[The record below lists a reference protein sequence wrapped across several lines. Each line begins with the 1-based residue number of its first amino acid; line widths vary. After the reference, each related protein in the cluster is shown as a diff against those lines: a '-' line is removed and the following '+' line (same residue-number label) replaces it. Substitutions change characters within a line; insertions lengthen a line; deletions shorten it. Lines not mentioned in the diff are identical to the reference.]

1 MKVDRIKKPWRRFRL
16 KIRSISP
23 WWKWSSF
30 ILAISLPLA
39 LLAYDNTKVTSTGP
53 LSTSTTEL
61 KVATMWV
68 ANPQFAGY
76 LQAIHN
82 QLYHQQGLTVSLLPY
97 KDDID
102 VRQQVLEGKAQFGVE
117 TGEQIMLAQSQG
129 EPLVAIAAIF
139 RLNPVALAVKAS
151 RNVHHPEALK
161 GLKIGTLP
169 DGTTTMLKT
178 LLSHYGMTEDDVSLI
193 PAGAD
198 MLQRFIR
205 GELDAIPVY
214 IFDEPWL
221 LDQKSVHYNLLLY
234 QDYGV
239 DTYGDTLFTTK
250 AMIQQHPEQVKRFV
264 QASIE
269 GWRQVIA
276 NPAELLPQLTPQMAP
291 QYQNPQQNLYML
303 RQAIPLIYTGVGPM
317 GWMERRRWQDIYEIL
332 QGQHIIQHSIDPRN
346 GFTNRFL
353 ISTTP

>member
-1 MKVDRIKKPWRRFRL
+1 MIIKKVWRALRFKMRL
-16 KIRSISP
+16 ASP
-23 WWKWSSF
+23 WWWS
-30 ILAISLPLA
+30 AC
-39 LLAYDNTKVTSTGP
+39 LLAGLAFLGLFTYSHSSNAPSEALHEP
-53 LSTSTTEL
+53 QIEL
-61 KVATMWV
+61 KMATMWV
-68 ANPQFAGY
+68 ANPQFSGY

-82 QLYHQQGLTVSLLPY
+82 RLYAQQGLDVSLLPY
-97 KDDID
+97 QDDMD

-129 EPLVAIAAIF
+129 DPLVAIAAIF

-161 GLKIGTLP
+161 GLKIGILP

-178 LLSHYGMTEDDVSLI
+178 LLAHYGMTEDDVSLV
-193 PAGAD
+193 PAGTH

-221 LDQKSVHYNLLLY
+221 LEQKSVQYNLLLY
-234 QDYGV
+234 QDYGI
-239 DTYGDTLFTTK
+239 DTYGDTLFTTQS
-250 AMIQQHPEQVKRFV
+250 MIQQHPDVVKRFV
-264 QASIE
+264 QASVE

-276 NPAELLPQLTPQMAP
+276 NPAGLLPQLTPLMSS
-291 QYQNPQQNLYML
+291 QYQNPQQNIYML

-332 QGQHIIQHSIDPRN
+332 QSQHIIEHSIDPRN

>member
-1 MKVDRIKKPWRRFRL
+1 MIIKNVWRDLRL
-16 KIRSISP
+16 KMCPTSSP
-23 WWKWSSF
+23 WWWRAC
-30 ILAISLPLA
+30 ILTGSVLLG
-39 LLAYDNTKVTSTGP
+39 LLAYEHRQNTHSASSNEP
-53 LSTSTTEL
+53 QTEL
-61 KVATMWV
+61 KIATMWV
-68 ANPQFAGY
+68 ANPQFSGY

-82 QLYHQQGLTVSLLPY
+82 QLYRQQGLDVSLLPY
-97 KDDID
+97 QDDMD

-129 EPLVAIAAIF
+129 DPLVAIAAIF
-139 RLNPVALAVKAS
+139 RLNPVALAVKKS
-151 RNVHHPEALK
+151 KNVHHPEALK

-178 LLSHYGMTEDDVSLI
+178 LLAHYGMTEADVSLV
-193 PAGAD
+193 PAGAN

-221 LDQKSVHYNLLLY
+221 LDQKSVPYNLLLY
-234 QDYGV
+234 QDYGI
-239 DTYGDTLFTTK
+239 DTYGDTLFTTQS
-250 AMIQQHPEQVKRFV
+250 MIQQHPDVVKHFV

-269 GWRQVIA
+269 GWRQIIA
-276 NPAELLPQLTPQMAP
+276 NPAELLPQLTPQMSP
-291 QYQNPQQNLYML
+291 QYQNPQQNIYML

-332 QGQHIIQHSIDPRN
+332 QSQHIIEHSIDPRN

>member
-1 MKVDRIKKPWRRFRL
+1 MRNQSIWRTCRL
-16 KIRSISP
+16 KIKSSSPRWRWGSLVLVSLLLMGLLTYDHPPSRSSAVSN
-23 WWKWSSF
+23 K
-30 ILAISLPLA
+30 AQ
-39 LLAYDNTKVTSTGP
+39 
-53 LSTSTTEL
+53 TEL
-61 KVATMWV
+61 KIATMWV
-68 ANPQFAGY
+68 ANPQFSGY

-82 QLYHQQGLTVSLLPY
+82 HLYEEQGLAVSLLPY
-97 KDDID
+97 QDDVD
-102 VRQQVLEGKAQFGVE
+102 VRQQVLTGKAQFGIE
-117 TGEQIMLAQSQG
+117 TGEQIMLAQSHG

-178 LLSHYGMTEDDVSLI
+178 LLAHYGMTENDVTLVPS
-193 PAGAD
+193 D
-198 MLQRFIR
+198 TNMLQRFIR

-234 QDYGV
+234 QDYGI
-239 DTYGDTLFTTK
+239 DTYGDTLFTTR
-250 AMIQQHPEQVKRFV
+250 AMIQQHPDVVKRFV

-276 NPAELLPQLTPQMAP
+276 NPAALLPQLTPQMAS
-291 QYQNPQQNLYML
+291 QYQNSQQNLYML

-332 QGQHIIQHSIDPRN
+332 QSQHMIEHSIDPRN